1 MRYVHVKE
9 MFTMIA
15 RARFIDTR
23 NSSMIPAVLPPME
36 PASTDFTPGKSDTT
50 DDAMGKQ
57 RHPKLGVIFV

>member
-1 MRYVHVKE
+1 
-9 MFTMIA
+9 MIA